1 MAHQN
6 KDNKPVAVVIGATSK
21 WQSDGRNTKLAHGKT
36 VSDADLPVGVRW
48 GVGGAVAQKFA
59 REGFFTVLTTRTE
72 ANAAPLARAIN
83 EQGGSSMMVQL
94 DLTAP
99 QSISAA
105 FASIAEAAG
114 DPDVV
119 VYNAGYLEGRELPA
133 GMELLEYIPDQIFET
148 AINIACRG
156 PFLVAKEVLPAM
168 RKKGSGSFFFSNNSS
183 SLRGRKRQ
191 TGGSLYYPRVL
202 MRTLAQVLT
211 EEYSEH
217 GVHIANVVIDG
228 TIDSPGTRALK
239 ATQANPNLLIDPA
252 KIADAFYY
260 LHTQHPSCWTH
271 EIQLTPF
278 VSKPSF

>member
-1 MAHQN
+1 MPPRQN
-6 KDNKPVAVVIGATSK
+6 KNNKPVAVVIGATSK
-21 WQSDGRNTKLAHGKT
+21 WQSDGRNTKLAHGKPLT
-36 VSDADLPVGVRW
+36 DADLPVSARW

-72 ANAAPLARAIN
+72 ANATPLAKAIAD
-83 EQGGSSMMVQL
+83 QGGACMIVEL
-94 DLTAP
+94 DLTSP
-99 QSISAA
+99 KSIASA
-105 FASIAEAAG
+105 FASINQDAG
-114 DPDVV
+114 DPDAV

-168 RKKGSGSFFFSNNSS
+168 RKKRSGSFFFSNNSS

-228 TIDSPGTRALK
+228 TINSPGTRAMK
-239 ATQANPNLLIDPA
+239 AAQANPNLLIDPA
-252 KIADAFYY
+252 KIADAFFY
-260 LHTQHPSCWTH
+260 LHTQHPSC
-271 EIQLTPF
+271 
-278 VSKPSF
+278 